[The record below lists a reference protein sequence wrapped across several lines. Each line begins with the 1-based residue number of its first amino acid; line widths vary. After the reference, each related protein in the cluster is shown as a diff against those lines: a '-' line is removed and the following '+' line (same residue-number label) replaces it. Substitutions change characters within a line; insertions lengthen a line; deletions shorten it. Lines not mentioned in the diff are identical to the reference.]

1 MLLTTSQVAE
11 RLEVSTK
18 TVYRLVADG
27 HLTSLRVLGGGRG
40 LRFDPVEI
48 QRFEAER
55 VQAAS

>member
-27 HLTSLRVLGGGRG
+27 HLASLRVLGAGRG
-40 LRFDPVEI
+40 LRFAQAEI
-48 QRFEAER
+48 ERFEAER
-55 VQAAS
+55 VRAAS